1 MIDWLWMRVPL
12 AAAVKVKTGR
22 VIAFDA
28 DGAQEWMTEKWL
40 ATRGSHDGTMAV
52 RRCEF
57 QRSTIEPEPT
67 CLDISGSP
75 AKFMQGHNIFG
86 TDDIQGLG
94 KAVIGR
100 VLGLLDLEPSHHELE
115 RIESGVIQ
123 LSRVDINYMY
133 SCGSLP
139 NVKSWLRAAET
150 GGYLASRGKGLMDRG
165 TVRWPEKK
173 SRYWNLKAYAK
184 GQEIQAPKHQ
194 LPYGLVGRGLEE
206 FADDKLRLELTM
218 NARYLRSF
226 ERDDRESVN
235 SAGGYSLLCNWH
247 ADDPRRIFNSHLGKL
262 QLSGQMT
269 LADDALKGL
278 PTRLRA
284 FYLAWKAG
292 DDLSAALPK
301 SSFYRYRR
309 ALLPYGIDIAVKVAD
324 PLANVI
330 PLVRT
335 IEATPVDVPTWA
347 MGTDLYYEPPRRIR
361 AA

>member
-12 AAAVKVKTGR
+12 AAAIKVKTGR

-28 DGAQEWMTEKWL
+28 NGEQEWMSEKWL

-52 RRCEF
+52 RRAEF

-75 AKFMQGHNIFG
+75 AKFMQGHNVFG

-94 KAVIGR
+94 KAVIAR
-100 VLGLLDLEPSHHELE
+100 VLGLLDLEPTEHELA
-115 RIESGVIQ
+115 RIQGGVIQ

-133 SCGSLP
+133 SCGSLA

-165 TVRWPEKK
+165 TLRWPEKK
-173 SRYWNLKAYAK
+173 SRYWNLKAYPK
-184 GQEIQAPKHQ
+184 GQEILAPKHQ
-194 LPYGLVGRGLEE
+194 LPSALRDRGIED
-206 FADDKLRLELTM
+206 FANDKLRLELTM
-218 NARYLRSF
+218 NARYLRSY
-226 ERDDRESVN
+226 ERDDSASENSV
-235 SAGGYSLLCNWH
+235 GGYALLCNWH
-247 ADDPRRIFNSHLGKL
+247 AGDPRRIFDAHLAKL

-269 LADDALKGL
+269 LADDELHGL
-278 PTRLRA
+278 PTRLRTA
-284 FYLAWKAG
+284 YLAWKAG

-309 ALLPYGIDIAVKVAD
+309 ALLPYGIDLAVKVAD
-324 PLANVI
+324 PLANVV

-335 IEATPVDVPTWA
+335 IEATPVDVPSWA
-347 MGTDLYYEPPRRIR
+347 LGTDLYYEPPKRHR